1 MSLKL
6 HKFIKLYGLCEVAL
20 EFVARSIFFFF
31 CDLLNNLVKMTVFQ
45 YSSVFSGKYFGME
58 SLFPA
63 VNPFQ
68 LSVAFHIET
77 SHLVCTAI

>member
-1 MSLKL
+1 MSLKI
-6 HKFIKLYGLCEVAL
+6 HKFIKFYGLCEVAL
-20 EFVARSIFFFF
+20 EFVARS

-45 YSSVFSGKYFGME
+45 YSSVFSSKYFGMK